1 MEQLKSV
8 EQFQEIV
15 KKETAVFLFS
25 ADWCPDCRV
34 IEPYLPRM
42 EADFPTFNYYY
53 VDRDQFV
60 DLCVDLG
67 IMGIPS
73 FLVYSGGEE
82 IDRFVSKDRKTEEEI
97 EAFLTNA
104 EEKAFK

>member
-60 DLCVDLG
+60 DLCDIHTSASIIHIDDYAAAKEL
-67 IMGIPS
+67 
-73 FLVYSGGEE
+73 LVKLVKESDSSTLAS
-82 IDRFVSKDRKTEEEI
+82 I
-97 EAFLTNA
+97 LQQ
-104 EEKAFK
+104 